1 MFALFLGQRKA
12 ELSRAPSAAFFPFY
26 PNTYNSLQLVFF
38 PEYPKSWLHRSE
50 SYVSLRS
57 AFSAIFSKGLRD
69 AWSWEF
75 EVTL

>member
-1 MFALFLGQRKA
+1 MFAPFLGQRKA
-12 ELSRAPSAAFFPFY
+12 ELSRAPSAAFFPVY
-26 PNTYNSLQLVFF
+26 PDTYNSLQLVFF
-38 PEYPKSWLHRSE
+38 PEYPTSWLHRSE

-57 AFSAIFSKGLRD
+57 AFSAIYSKGLRD